1 MPTPLPDKVK
11 IKTSPEILPEYV
23 EGNKMK
29 NNHNKARKNVILFLF
44 EIILFFNRRAQ
55 I

>member
-23 EGNKMK
+23 EGNIIK
-29 NNHNKARKNVILFLF
+29 NNRNEREKMLFYFYL
-44 EIILFFNRRAQ
+44 R
-55 I
+55 

>member
-29 NNHNKARKNVILFLF
+29 NNHNKEKNVILFLF